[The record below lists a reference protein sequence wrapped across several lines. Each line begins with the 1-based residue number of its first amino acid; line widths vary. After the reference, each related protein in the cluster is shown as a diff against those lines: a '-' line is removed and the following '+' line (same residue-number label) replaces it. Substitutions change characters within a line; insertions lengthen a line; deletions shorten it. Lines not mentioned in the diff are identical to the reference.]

1 MRPAWSADAI
11 MPTIRRTHAVLSAD
25 TTAEAERILIER
37 WRRMTPLEKARSV
50 TEVSRAVQELSLA
63 GLRMRHPGASE
74 REGLLRLAAL
84 KLGRDL
90 ACEIY
95 PEAAVLFGR

>member
-1 MRPAWSADAI
+1 
-11 MPTIRRTHAVLSAD
+11 VLAAD
-25 TTAEAERILIER
+25 TTVEAERIQVER
-37 WRRMTPLEKARSV
+37 WRRMTPLEKARAV

-63 GLRMRHPGASE
+63 GLRIRHPGASE
-74 REGLLRLAAL
+74 RECLLRLAAL

-95 PEAAVLFGR
+95 PEAAALFGR